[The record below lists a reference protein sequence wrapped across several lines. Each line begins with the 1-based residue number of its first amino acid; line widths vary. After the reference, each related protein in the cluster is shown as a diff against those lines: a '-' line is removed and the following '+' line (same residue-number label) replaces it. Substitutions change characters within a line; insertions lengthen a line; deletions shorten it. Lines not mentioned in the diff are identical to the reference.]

1 MKRLCITT
9 LALLLQITL
18 WGSNPVNYIV
28 EETTEVVSQYTN
40 KDGTKT
46 PIKISISDPTLI
58 VQGMTFEEN
67 AWGKYQFPIPYNL
80 GDRILVA
87 VHVDKDDVSS
97 FGSPNRWFESR
108 DKGLSWKEIPHTS
121 ASEAGTLLKN
131 GDRLYFPPESGIS
144 LANYKMP
151 PQSTNTP
158 DYDWQKQ
165 AEEGTLPLP
174 DGITSWWLNGVVI
187 RAYNADRLPP
197 SLAKKEWLAIR
208 TPAGKKEAVKEYAK
222 LDWQYL
228 TRVVH
233 NGGGFK
239 YVLKPI
245 FPQGVLKHAP
255 DGSIWISSF
264 SGEGH
269 INPATKRYSPYYS
282 AEIFRSD
289 DFGYNFKQIAHMEY
303 EADGKEYPYDT
314 GGFSDSDFEFMP
326 DGSIVWFLRTQWFH
340 YTGIE
345 WSPMY
350 MSRST
355 DMGKTWSKPKK
366 FADVGVLPRLCKL
379 KCGITI
385 LCYARPG
392 TYIQAT
398 TDDTGLNWTPPL
410 VMMTPNDRSHLAN
423 KQPNIKS
430 FASWAGSCNN
440 PKLVPISDNQAL
452 IVYSD
457 FYYPDAK
464 GIKRKSI
471 LCRQITITK
480 GE

>member
-1 MKRLCITT
+1 MKKTIAI
-9 LALLLQITL
+9 LASALAQISLLAF
-18 WGSNPVNYIV
+18 NPVDYKL
-28 EETTEVVSQYTN
+28 EEMTEISDVYTN

-46 PIKISISDPTLI
+46 PFTMSISKPIVI

-67 AWGKYQFPIPYNL
+67 TWGKYQFPIPYDL

-87 VHVDKDDVSS
+87 VHVDKDDANS
-97 FGSPNRWFESR
+97 FGTPNRWFESK
-108 DKGLSWKEIPHTS
+108 DKGLTWKEIPHTR

-144 LANYKMP
+144 LANYKTP
-151 PQSTNTP
+151 AQSFNTP
-158 DYDWQKQ
+158 DYDFTKQ

-174 DGITSWWLNGVVI
+174 DGITSWWLGGVAI

-197 SLAKKEWLAIR
+197 SLAKKQWLAIR
-208 TPAGKKEAVKEYAK
+208 TPSGQKEAIREYSNV
-222 LDWQYL
+222 DWKYL
-228 TRVVH
+228 TRVIY
-233 NGGGFK
+233 NGRGFK
-239 YVLKPI
+239 NVLKPI
-245 FPQGVLKHAP
+245 FPQGVIKHAP
-255 DGSIWISSF
+255 DGSIWISAF

-269 INPATKRYSPYYS
+269 INPETKKYSPYYS

-289 DFGYNFKQIAHMEY
+289 DFGHNFTQVAHMEY

-326 DGSIVWFLRTQWFH
+326 DGSIVWFMRTQWFH
-340 YTGIE
+340 YTGLE

-366 FADVGVLPRLCKL
+366 FSDVGVLPRLCKL

-398 TDDTGLNWTPPL
+398 TDDTGTKWTKPL
-410 VMMTPNDRSHLAN
+410 VMMTPNNRSHLAN
-423 KQPNIKS
+423 KKPKTKT
-430 FASWAGSCNN
+430 FASWVGSCNN
-440 PKLVPISDNQAL
+440 PKLVPLSDNQAL

-457 FYYPDAK
+457 FYYPDK
-464 GIKRKSI
+464 NGIKRKSI
-471 LCRQITITK
+471 LCRQIFLHK
-480 GE
+480 K